1 MKKQHWSGFFFFII
15 DQNWLQNLI
24 RIHLSRSSFFQHN
37 VFWFIHVLHV
47 LIISFYYRIYSIIWL
62 YHNLFI
68 YSINRQLVWFQNLVI
83 INKNAMNVLVQV
95 FLWKHVF
102 ISLGKYLGK
111 ELLVKWRGTKKPL
124 DESESG
130 EWKSWLKDQHSENED
145 HGIWSH
151 HFMANRWGNSGNSV
165 RLYFSGLQDHCRWW
179 LQPWN

>member
-1 MKKQHWSGFFFFII
+1 MHIPTLFHSRAATVTLERSLMPLVRPMCYEEAALIWFFFFII

-102 ISLGKYLGK
+102 ISLGKYLGE

-130 EWKSWLKDQHSENED
+130 EWKSWLKDQHSEN
-145 HGIWSH
+145 
-151 HFMANRWGNSGNSV
+151 
-165 RLYFSGLQDHCRWW
+165 
-179 LQPWN
+179 